1 MKIDELQGHVIF
13 EAGELVRLRDVLAAS
28 ADGSAHYR
36 GGGANER
43 ALAHWLRGIEQVIRD
58 NERCGTG
65 GDDPAQLDLEAFIAK
80 TPA

>member
-28 ADGSAHYR
+28 ADGSAYR
-36 GGGANER
+36 GGGASER
-43 ALAHWLRGIEQVIRD
+43 APAHWLRGIEQVIRD

-65 GDDPAQLDLEAFIAK
+65 GGDPANLEFPLAYCGVS
-80 TPA
+80 T

>member
-1 MKIDELQGHVIF
+1 MKIDELQGYVIF
-13 EAGELVRLRDVLAAS
+13 EADELAAS
-28 ADGSAHYR
+28 ADGLAYR

>member
-1 MKIDELQGHVIF
+1 MKIDELQGPVIF

-28 ADGSAHYR
+28 ADGSAYR

-43 ALAHWLRGIEQVIRD
+43 ALAHWLHGIERVIRD
-58 NERCGTG
+58 NERYGTG